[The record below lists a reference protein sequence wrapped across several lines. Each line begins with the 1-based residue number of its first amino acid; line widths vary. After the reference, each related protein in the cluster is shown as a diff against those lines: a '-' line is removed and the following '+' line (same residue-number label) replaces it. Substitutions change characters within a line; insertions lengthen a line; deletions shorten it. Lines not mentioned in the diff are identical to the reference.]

1 MKIEI
6 TREDYELL
14 SMLLSKEEV
23 GTRVEIHHC
32 RTREFKELLKKRE
45 QQCMACWK
53 GWTRHFLRQ
62 QPLLK
67 QHVP

>member
-6 TREDYELL
+6 TREDYDFL

-32 RTREFKELLKKRE
+32 RTHDFKEVLKKRE
-45 QQCMACWK
+45 QHVH
-53 GWTRHFLRQ
+53 G
-62 QPLLK
+62 LLERLDK
-67 QHVP
+67 AFPTAAAAA